1 MLRDVHVGLK
11 ELQSPEKLGNVLA
24 GSSSPPLLPPAHV
37 SSVTVAGRLQCEGQI
52 PAAFPSWKVGPSD
65 LWDGRT
71 GVYWQGSHAW
81 NTCPGQGNSLEEQE
95 CDVFG
100 SLFLALCSCTWKC

>member
-11 ELQSPEKLGNVLA
+11 ELQSPDKLGNVPA

-52 PAAFPSWKVGPSD
+52 PAAFPSWKVGPSG

-71 GVYWQGSHAW
+71 RVYWQGSCMEHLSW
-81 NTCPGQGNSLEEQE
+81 SGKFPGRAGM
-95 CDVFG
+95 
-100 SLFLALCSCTWKC
+100 